1 MRPNDYQKEA
11 LRTEH
16 GMNKE
21 YPRELNCILGI
32 IGETGECIDIYKK
45 HMFQNHPFDVE
56 HIIKEMGDV
65 CWYLAILA
73 DTVDIPLEQCVI
85 STHFQ
90 YKPEN
95 EKPIDNNRVR
105 GTLSTFFLLYATVFN
120 LTARVNE
127 YISVKKLCD
136 EEDMEQYKSHFDNR
150 IDKIADY
157 IQKTLHLLADIANMF
172 GYSLE
177 EVCTK
182 NVEKLR
188 ARYPEGFDMER
199 SLYRKEGDI

>member
-1 MRPNDYQKEA
+1 MRPNEYQKEA

-21 YPRELNCILGI
+21 YSRELNCILGI

-45 HMFQNHPFDVE
+45 HMFQNHLFDVE

-65 CWYLAILA
+65 CWYLAVLA
-73 DTVDIPLEQCVI
+73 DAVDIPLDQCVL
-85 STHFQ
+85 SVKFCS
-90 YKPEN
+90 KPPVK
-95 EKPIDNNRVR
+95 KPIDKNRVR
-105 GTLSTFFLLYATVFN
+105 GTLSTFFLLYETVFN

-127 YISVKKLCD
+127 YISVKNLCD
-136 EEDMEQYKSHFDNR
+136 EEEMKQYKSHFDNR

-157 IQKTLHLLADIANMF
+157 IQKTLYLLADIANMF

-177 EVCTK
+177 EVCMK
-182 NVEKLR
+182 NIEKLM
-188 ARYPEGFDMER
+188 ARYPEGFDTER
-199 SLYRKEGDI
+199 SLHRKEGDI